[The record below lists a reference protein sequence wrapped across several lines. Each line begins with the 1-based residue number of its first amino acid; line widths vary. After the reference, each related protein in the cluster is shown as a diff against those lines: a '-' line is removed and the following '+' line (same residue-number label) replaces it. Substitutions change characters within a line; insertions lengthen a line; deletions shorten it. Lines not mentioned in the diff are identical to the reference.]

1 MPIKRIFHD
10 PIHKEIVF
18 DSKKPEELMILE
30 LIDSIAFQR
39 LRRIKQLGAASL
51 LFHGAES
58 SRFTH
63 SIGVFCIAKKIYNK
77 LLENKS
83 SFCENKFVLYG
94 AALLHD
100 LGHGP
105 LSHTSEAIFAHNHE
119 EWSKN
124 LVENYYPINSIL
136 KKYDNSLP
144 RKIAELFE
152 SKQIFSKPLKTLISS
167 EIDCDRLD
175 YLLRDSYN
183 TGTNYGLVDLERII
197 SALTFS
203 PDGNIAIKPKGVIA
217 IEHFL
222 VLRNLMYRTIY
233 NHRIN
238 EISTWILEKII
249 YTIKQNFQKKI
260 WIDKSL
266 YKWIFSY
273 EKVDFDDFIRNDDIT
288 FYYHLIRWKDES
300 FEPLSTLCK
309 MFIDRDLLNASDIS
323 FLNNIERLKILAFAR
338 KLCEKNNYDSEI
350 FCGIKERS
358 FKGFESNNA
367 LKIWDG
373 THQNLLENSSA
384 LIKTLMKPEES
395 AFIIY
400 PGLIKNEIKNQILLL
415 KNNSCSK
422 FNGNHY

>member
-1 MPIKRIFHD
+1 MNNKRIFHD
-10 PIHKEIVF
+10 PIHKEIII
-18 DSKKPEELMILE
+18 DTGKPEELMIME
-30 LIDSIAFQR
+30 LIDTLAFQR

-63 SIGVFCIAKKIYNK
+63 SIGVFCVARKIYKRLIEKNPEFNK
-77 LLENKS
+77 
-83 SFCENKFVLYG
+83 NKFILFG

-105 LSHTSEAIFAHNHE
+105 LSHTSEAIFSHDHE
-119 EWSKN
+119 YWSKT
-124 LVENYYPINSIL
+124 LVKNYPPITSIL
-136 KKYDNSLP
+136 KNFGSELP
-144 RKIAELFE
+144 NQIGELFVTK
-152 SKQIFSKPLKTLISS
+152 SLFLNPLKTLISS

-183 TGTNYGLVDLERII
+183 TGTKYGLVDLERII

-222 VLRNLMYRTIY
+222 VLRNMMYRTIY

-249 YTIKQNFQKKI
+249 FTIKNNSNKKI
-260 WIDKSL
+260 WLDENMR
-266 YKWIFSY
+266 KWIFTP
-273 EKVDFDDFIRNDDIT
+273 KNLDIHNFLANDDII

-300 FEPLSTLCK
+300 FEPIKTLCE
-309 MFIDRDLLNASDIS
+309 MFIDRNLLKASDIS
-323 FLNNIERLKILAFAR
+323 FLSKIQRIEILAFAR
-338 KLCEKNNYDSEI
+338 SKCKLNNYDSDV

-358 FKGFESNNA
+358 FKGFESNNS

-373 THQNLLENSSA
+373 TYQNSLENKSE
-384 LIKTLMKPEES
+384 LIKTLMRSNETS
-395 AFIIY
+395 LIIY
-400 PGLIKNEIKNQILLL
+400 PEVLRKEVEERIAILRD
-415 KNNSCSK
+415 NS
-422 FNGNHY
+422 

>member
-1 MPIKRIFHD
+1 MSIKRIFHD

-18 DSKKPEELMILE
+18 DSGKPEELMIME
-30 LIDSIAFQR
+30 LIDTIAFQR

-51 LFHGAES
+51 VFHGAES

-63 SIGVFCIAKKIYNK
+63 SIGVFCIARKIYQR
-77 LLENKS
+77 LIEIKS
-83 SFCENKFVLYG
+83 SFYENKFVLYG

-105 LSHTSEAIFAHNHE
+105 LSHTSETIFKHDHE
-119 EWSKN
+119 QWSEN
-124 LVENYYPINSIL
+124 LVKNYSPINSIL
-136 KKYDNSLP
+136 KKYDNELP
-144 RKIAELFE
+144 KQICELFE
-152 SKQIFSKPLKTLISS
+152 SKQLFSNPLKTLISS

-183 TGTNYGLVDLERII
+183 TGTKYGLVDLERII
-197 SALTFS
+197 SGLTFS
-203 PDGNIAIKPKGVIA
+203 PDGNIAIKPKGIIA

-249 YTIKQNFQKKI
+249 FTIKDNFEKKI
-260 WIDKSL
+260 WIDNSL
-266 YKWIFSY
+266 HKWIFSSQNL
-273 EKVDFDDFIRNDDIT
+273 DFDDFIKNDDIT

-300 FEPLSTLCK
+300 FEPLSKLCK
-309 MFIDRDLLNASDIS
+309 MFIDRDLLRASDIS
-323 FLNNIERLKILAFAR
+323 FLNKVDRLNILAFAK

-367 LKIWDG
+367 FKIWDG
-373 THQNLLENSSA
+373 TYQNSLECSSE
-384 LIKTLMKPEES
+384 LIKTLVKSREIS
-395 AFIIY
+395 LIIY
-400 PGLIKNEIKNQILLL
+400 PNLIKSEITNQISVL
-415 KNNSCSK
+415 KNNS
-422 FNGNHY
+422 

>member
-1 MPIKRIFHD
+1 MSIKRIFHD

-18 DSKKPEELMILE
+18 DSGKPEELMIME
-30 LIDSIAFQR
+30 LIDTIAFQR

-51 LFHGAES
+51 VFHGAES

-63 SIGVFCIAKKIYNK
+63 SIGVFCIARKIYQR
-77 LLENKS
+77 LIEIKS
-83 SFCENKFVLYG
+83 SFYENKFVLYG

-105 LSHTSEAIFAHNHE
+105 LSHTSEVIFDHNHE
-119 EWSKN
+119 KWSQN
-124 LVENYYPINSIL
+124 LVKNYSPINSIL
-136 KKYDNSLP
+136 KKYDNELP
-144 RKIAELFE
+144 KQICELFE
-152 SKQIFSKPLKTLISS
+152 SKQLFSNPLKTLISS

-183 TGTNYGLVDLERII
+183 TGTKYGLVDLERII
-197 SALTFS
+197 SGLTFS
-203 PDGNIAIKPKGVIA
+203 PDGNIAIKPKGIIA

-249 YTIKQNFQKKI
+249 FTIKDNFEKKI
-260 WIDKSL
+260 WIDNSL
-266 YKWIFSY
+266 HKWIFSP
-273 EKVDFDDFIRNDDIT
+273 KNLDFDDFIKNDDIT

-300 FEPLSTLCK
+300 FEPLSKLCK
-309 MFIDRDLLNASDIS
+309 MFIDRDLLRASDIS
-323 FLNNIERLKILAFAR
+323 FLNKVDRLNILAFAK

-367 LKIWDG
+367 FKIWDG
-373 THQNLLENSSA
+373 TYQNSLECSSE
-384 LIKTLMKPEES
+384 LIKTLVKSREIS
-395 AFIIY
+395 LIIY
-400 PGLIKNEIKNQILLL
+400 PNLIKSEITNQISVL
-415 KNNSCSK
+415 KNNS
-422 FNGNHY
+422 

>member
-1 MPIKRIFHD
+1 MSIKRIFHD

-18 DSKKPEELMILE
+18 DSGKPEELMIME
-30 LIDSIAFQR
+30 LIDTIAFQR

-51 LFHGAES
+51 VFHGAES

-63 SIGVFCIAKKIYNK
+63 SIGVFCIARKIYQR
-77 LLENKS
+77 LIEIKS

-105 LSHTSEAIFAHNHE
+105 LSHTSEVIFDHNHE
-119 EWSKN
+119 KWSQN
-124 LVENYYPINSIL
+124 LVKNYSPINSIL
-136 KKYDNSLP
+136 KKYDNELP
-144 RKIAELFE
+144 KQICELFE
-152 SKQIFSKPLKTLISS
+152 SKQLFSNPLKTLISS

-183 TGTNYGLVDLERII
+183 TGTKYGLVDLERII
-197 SALTFS
+197 SGLTFS
-203 PDGNIAIKPKGVIA
+203 PDGNIAIKPKGIIA

-249 YTIKQNFQKKI
+249 FTIKDNFEKKI
-260 WIDKSL
+260 WIDNSL
-266 YKWIFSY
+266 HKWIFSSQNL
-273 EKVDFDDFIRNDDIT
+273 DFDDFIKNDDIT
-288 FYYHLIRWKDES
+288 FYYHLIKWKDES
-300 FEPLSTLCK
+300 FEPLSKLCK
-309 MFIDRDLLNASDIS
+309 MFIDRDLLRASDIS
-323 FLNNIERLKILAFAR
+323 FLNKVDRLNILAYAK

-367 LKIWDG
+367 FKIWDG
-373 THQNLLENSSA
+373 TYQNSLECSSE
-384 LIKTLMKPEES
+384 LIKTLVKSREIS
-395 AFIIY
+395 LIIY
-400 PGLIKNEIKNQILLL
+400 PNLIKSEITNQISVL
-415 KNNSCSK
+415 KNNS
-422 FNGNHY
+422 

>member
-1 MPIKRIFHD
+1 MSIKRIFHD

-18 DSKKPEELMILE
+18 DSGKPEELMIME
-30 LIDSIAFQR
+30 LIDTIAFQR

-51 LFHGAES
+51 VFHGAES

-63 SIGVFCIAKKIYNK
+63 SIGVFCIARKIYQR
-77 LLENKS
+77 LIEIKS
-83 SFCENKFVLYG
+83 SFYENRFVLYG

-105 LSHTSEAIFAHNHE
+105 LSHTSEVIFDHNHE
-119 EWSKN
+119 KWSQN
-124 LVENYYPINSIL
+124 LVKNYSPINSIL
-136 KKYDNSLP
+136 KKYDNELP
-144 RKIAELFE
+144 KQICELFE
-152 SKQIFSKPLKTLISS
+152 SKQLFSNPLKTLISS

-183 TGTNYGLVDLERII
+183 TGTKYGLVDLERII
-197 SALTFS
+197 SGLTFS
-203 PDGNIAIKPKGVIA
+203 PDGNIAIKPKGIIA

-249 YTIKQNFQKKI
+249 FTIKDNFEKKI
-260 WIDKSL
+260 WIDNSL
-266 YKWIFSY
+266 HKWIFSSQNL
-273 EKVDFDDFIRNDDIT
+273 DFDDFIKNDDIT
-288 FYYHLIRWKDES
+288 FYYHLIKWKDES
-300 FEPLSTLCK
+300 FEPLSKLCK
-309 MFIDRDLLNASDIS
+309 MFIDRDLLRASDIS
-323 FLNNIERLKILAFAR
+323 FLNKVDRLNILAYAK

-367 LKIWDG
+367 FKIWDG
-373 THQNLLENSSA
+373 TYQNSLECSSE
-384 LIKTLMKPEES
+384 LIKTLVKSREIS
-395 AFIIY
+395 LIIY
-400 PGLIKNEIKNQILLL
+400 PNLIKSEITNQISVL
-415 KNNSCSK
+415 KNNS
-422 FNGNHY
+422 

>member
-1 MPIKRIFHD
+1 MKRIFHD

-18 DSKKPEELMILE
+18 DSGKPEELMIME
-30 LIDSIAFQR
+30 LIDTIAFQR

-63 SIGVFCIAKKIYNK
+63 SIGVFCIARQILNK
-77 LLENKS
+77 LIEKKS
-83 SFCENKFVLYG
+83 TFSKNKFVLYG

-105 LSHTSEAIFAHNHE
+105 LSHTSEAIFDHNHE
-119 EWSKN
+119 KWSQN
-124 LVENYYPINSIL
+124 LVENYSPINSIL
-136 KKYDNSLP
+136 KKYDNNLP
-144 RKIAELFE
+144 EQIGELFE
-152 SKQIFSKPLKTLISS
+152 SKQLFSRPLKTLISS

-183 TGTNYGLVDLERII
+183 TGTKYGLIDLERII

-203 PDGNIAIKPKGVIA
+203 PDGNIAVKPKGLIA

-249 YTIKQNFQKKI
+249 HTLKDNINKKV

-266 YKWIFSY
+266 YKLIFAP
-273 EKVDFDDFIRNDDIT
+273 ENIDFNDFLKNDDIT
-288 FYYHLIRWKDES
+288 FYYHLIRWKDEAY
-300 FEPLSTLCK
+300 EPLSTLCK
-309 MFIDRDLLNASDIS
+309 MFINRDLLKASDIS
-323 FLNNIERLKILAFAR
+323 FLSKLDRLEILAFAK
-338 KLCEKNNYDSEI
+338 KLCKTKNYDSEI

-358 FKGFESNNA
+358 FKGFNTNNS

-373 THQNLLENSSA
+373 TYQKSLDESSE
-384 LIKTLMKPEES
+384 LIKSLMKSEES
-395 AFIIY
+395 SFIIY
-400 PGLIKNEIKNQILLL
+400 PGIIKNEIKNQISVIN
-415 KNNSCSK
+415 NNS
-422 FNGNHY
+422 NI

>member
-1 MPIKRIFHD
+1 MSTKRIFHD

-18 DSKKPEELMILE
+18 DSKKPEELMIME

-39 LRRIKQLGAASL
+39 LRRIRQLGAASL

-63 SIGVFCIAKKIYNK
+63 SIGVFCIARKIYER
-77 LLENKS
+77 LIEDKS

-105 LSHTSEAIFAHNHE
+105 LSHTSEVIFEHNHE
-119 EWSKN
+119 QWSQN
-124 LVENYYPINSIL
+124 LVKNYSPINSIL
-136 KKYDNSLP
+136 KNYDNTLP
-144 RKIAELFE
+144 NQIGELFT
-152 SKQIFSKPLKTLISS
+152 SKQLFPNPIKSLISS

-183 TGTNYGLVDLERII
+183 TGTKYGLVDLERII

-203 PDGNIAIKPKGVIA
+203 PDGNIGSKPKGVIA

-238 EISTWILEKII
+238 EISTWILTKII
-249 YTIKQNFQKKI
+249 HIIKNSEKKI
-260 WIDKSL
+260 WLERSL
-266 YKWIFSY
+266 YNWIFSPK
-273 EKVDFDDFIRNDDIT
+273 KVDFEDFIRNDDVI
-288 FYYHLIRWKDES
+288 FYYHLIRWKYDS
-300 FEPLSTLCK
+300 FEPLSTLCR
-309 MFIDRDLLNASDIS
+309 MFIDRDLLKASDIS
-323 FLNNIERLKILAFAR
+323 FLSKVDRLEILAYTR
-338 KLCEKNNYDSEI
+338 KLCEKNNYDSQI
-350 FCGIKERS
+350 FAGIKERS

-367 LKIWDG
+367 FKIWDG
-373 THQNLLENSSA
+373 THQKSLEDSSG
-384 LIKTLMKPEES
+384 LIKTLMQTEES
-395 AFIIY
+395 ACIIY
-400 PGLIKNEIKNQILLL
+400 PGAIKNLVKDQISFL
-415 KNNSCSK
+415 KSNSQI
-422 FNGNHY
+422 

>member
-1 MPIKRIFHD
+1 MTIKRIFHD

-18 DSKKPEELMILE
+18 DSGKPEESMIME
-30 LIDSIAFQR
+30 LIDTIAFQR

-51 LFHGAES
+51 VFHGAES

-63 SIGVFCIAKKIYNK
+63 SIGVFCIARKIYQR
-77 LLENKS
+77 LIEIKS
-83 SFCENKFVLYG
+83 SFYENKFVLYG

-105 LSHTSEAIFAHNHE
+105 LSHTSEVIFDHNHE
-119 EWSKN
+119 QWSQN
-124 LVENYYPINSIL
+124 LVKNYSPINSIL
-136 KKYDNSLP
+136 KKYDNELP
-144 RKIAELFE
+144 KQICELFE
-152 SKQIFSKPLKTLISS
+152 SKQLFSNPLKTLISS

-183 TGTNYGLVDLERII
+183 TGTKYGLVDLERII
-197 SALTFS
+197 SGLTFS
-203 PDGNIAIKPKGVIA
+203 PDGNIAIKPKGIIA

-249 YTIKQNFQKKI
+249 FTIKDNFEKKI
-260 WIDKSL
+260 WIDNSL
-266 YKWIFSY
+266 HKWIFSP
-273 EKVDFDDFIRNDDIT
+273 KNLDFDDFIKNDDIT

-300 FEPLSTLCK
+300 FEPLSKLCK
-309 MFIDRDLLNASDIS
+309 MFIDRDLLRASDIS
-323 FLNNIERLKILAFAR
+323 FLNKVDRLKILAFA
-338 KLCEKNNYDSEI
+338 KTLCEKNNYDSEI

-367 LKIWDG
+367 FKIWDG
-373 THQNLLENSSA
+373 TYQNSLECSSE
-384 LIKTLMKPEES
+384 LIKTLVKSREIS
-395 AFIIY
+395 LIIY
-400 PGLIKNEIKNQILLL
+400 PNLIKSEIKNQISVL
-415 KNNSCSK
+415 KNNS
-422 FNGNHY
+422 

>member
-1 MPIKRIFHD
+1 MTFKRIFHD

-18 DSKKPEELMILE
+18 DSVKPEELMIME
-30 LIDSIAFQR
+30 LIDSPAFQR
-39 LRRIKQLGAASL
+39 LRRIKQLGAAAL
-51 LFHGAES
+51 LFHGAEA

-63 SIGVFCIAKKIYNK
+63 SIGVFCIARKIYK
-77 LLENKS
+77 RLVESKS
-83 SFCENKFVLYG
+83 SFYENKFILYG

-105 LSHTSEAIFAHNHE
+105 LSHTSEVLFEHNHE
-119 EWSKN
+119 YWSKN
-124 LVENYYPINSIL
+124 LVENYSPISSIL
-136 KKYDNSLP
+136 KKYGDDLP
-144 RKIAELFE
+144 RQIGELFE

-183 TGTNYGLVDLERII
+183 TGTKYGLVDLERII
-197 SALTFS
+197 SALTFA

-238 EISTWILEKII
+238 EISTWILGKII
-249 YTIKQNFQKKI
+249 YTIKHNSEKKI
-260 WIDKSL
+260 WLDKSL
-266 YKWIFSY
+266 YKWIFSSA
-273 EKVDFDDFIRNDDIT
+273 KIDFDDFIRNDDVT
-288 FYYHLIRWKDES
+288 FYYHLMRWKEAS

-323 FLNNIERLKILAFAR
+323 FLSKIDRLEILAFAR
-338 KLCEKNNYDSEI
+338 KLCKKNNYDSEI
-350 FCGIKERS
+350 FCGIKERC
-358 FKGFESNNA
+358 FKGFESNNS

-373 THQNLLENSSA
+373 TYQKSLENSSP
-384 LIKTLMKPEES
+384 LIKALMQSEES
-395 AFIIY
+395 SFIIY
-400 PGLIKNEIKNQILLL
+400 PGVIKNDIKNQISLLR
-415 KNNSCSK
+415 NNS
-422 FNGNHY
+422 

>member
-1 MPIKRIFHD
+1 MSIKRIFHD
-10 PIHKEIVF
+10 PIHKQIVF
-18 DSKKPEELMILE
+18 HSRLPEELMIME
-30 LIDSIAFQR
+30 LIDTVAFQR
-39 LRRIKQLGAASL
+39 LRRIKQLGPASL
-51 LFHGAES
+51 IFHGAES

-63 SIGVFCIAKKIYNK
+63 SIGVFCIARKIYK
-77 LLENKS
+77 RLIEIKS
-83 SFCENKFVLYG
+83 SFSENKFALFG

-105 LSHTSEAIFAHNHE
+105 LSHTSETIFDHNHE
-119 EWSKN
+119 KWSQN
-124 LVENYYPINSIL
+124 LVLNYSPINSIL
-136 KKYDNSLP
+136 KKYDNELP
-144 RKIAELFE
+144 RQIGELFK
-152 SKQIFSKPLKTLISS
+152 SKQLFSKPLKTLISS

-183 TGTNYGLVDLERII
+183 TGTKYGLVDLERII

-203 PDGNIAIKPKGVIA
+203 PDGNIAINPKGVIA

-249 YTIKQNFQKKI
+249 STIKYNCEKKI
-260 WIDKSL
+260 WLDKSL

-273 EKVDFDDFIRNDDIT
+273 ENVDFDDFIRNDDIT

-309 MFIDRDLLNASDIS
+309 MFLDRDLLKASDIS
-323 FLNNIERLKILAFAR
+323 FLNKINRLEILAFAR
-338 KLCEKNNYDSEI
+338 KLCETNNFNSEI

-373 THQNLLENSSA
+373 TYQNLLENSSA
-384 LIKTLMKPEES
+384 LIKTLMKSEES
-395 AFIIY
+395 SFIIY
-400 PGLIKNEIKNQILLL
+400 PSVITNEIKNQISLIR
-415 KNNSCSK
+415 NNS
-422 FNGNHY
+422 

>member
-1 MPIKRIFHD
+1 MGKKRFFHD

-18 DSKKPEELMILE
+18 DSGKPEELMVLE
-30 LIDSIAFQR
+30 LIDTIAFQR
-39 LRRIKQLGAASL
+39 LRRIKQLGAALL

-63 SIGVFCIAKKIYNK
+63 SIGVFCIARKIYK
-77 LLENKS
+77 RLIESKP
-83 SFCENKFVLYG
+83 SFGENKFTLYG

-105 LSHTSEAIFAHNHE
+105 LSHTSETIFEHNHE
-119 EWSKN
+119 HWSQHLVKN
-124 LVENYYPINSIL
+124 YPPINSIL
-136 KKYDNSLP
+136 KKYDNELP
-144 RKIAELFE
+144 RQIGELFQ
-152 SKQIFSKPLKTLISS
+152 SKQIFSQPLKTLISS

-249 YTIKQNFQKKI
+249 HTIKNNFEKKI
-260 WIDKSL
+260 WLDKSL
-266 YKWIFSY
+266 DRWIFSPA
-273 EKVDFDDFIRNDDIT
+273 KVEFDDFIKNDDIT

-309 MFIDRDLLNASDIS
+309 MFIDRNLLKASEIS
-323 FLNNIERLKILAFAR
+323 FLSKVDRLRILAFAR
-338 KLCEKNNYDSEI
+338 KLCEKNNYDPEI
-350 FCGIKERS
+350 FCGIKERA

-373 THQNLLENSSA
+373 AFQSSLENNSS
-384 LIKTLMKPEES
+384 LISTLTKSEES
-395 AFIIY
+395 SFVIY
-400 PGLIKNEIKNQILLL
+400 PSVVQNQIKNQISLI
-415 KNNSCSK
+415 KNNS
-422 FNGNHY
+422 

>member
-1 MPIKRIFHD
+1 MSIKRIFHD

-18 DSKKPEELMILE
+18 DSSKPEELMIME
-30 LIDSIAFQR
+30 LIDTVAFQR

-51 LFHGAES
+51 VFHGAES

-63 SIGVFCIAKKIYNK
+63 SIGVFCIARKIYQRLINI
-77 LLENKS
+77 KS

-105 LSHTSEAIFAHNHE
+105 LSHTSEVIFDHNHE
-119 EWSKN
+119 LWSQN
-124 LVENYYPINSIL
+124 LVKNYSPINSIL
-136 KKYDNSLP
+136 KKYDNELP
-144 RKIAELFE
+144 KQICELFE
-152 SKQIFSKPLKTLISS
+152 SKQIFSNPLKTLISS

-183 TGTNYGLVDLERII
+183 TGTKYGLVDLERII
-197 SALTFS
+197 SGLTFS
-203 PDGNIAIKPKGVIA
+203 PDGNIAIKPKGIIA

-222 VLRNLMYRTIY
+222 ILRNLMYRTIY

-249 YTIKQNFQKKI
+249 STIKFNFEKEI

-266 YKWIFSY
+266 YKWIFSP
-273 EKVDFDDFIRNDDIT
+273 KNLNFDDFIKNDDIT
-288 FYYHLIRWKDES
+288 FYYHLTRWKDES

-309 MFIDRDLLNASDIS
+309 MFIDRDLLRAADIS
-323 FLNNIERLKILAFAR
+323 FLSKVDRLKILAFAK
-338 KLCEKNNYDSEI
+338 KLCEKNNYDSGI
-350 FCGIKERS
+350 FCGIKEKS
-358 FKGFESNNA
+358 FKGFESINA

-373 THQNLLENSSA
+373 TYQKSLEDSSE
-384 LIKTLMKPEES
+384 LIKTLMKTKENS
-395 AFIIY
+395 LLIY
-400 PGLIKNEIKNQILLL
+400 PNLIKSEITNQISVL
-415 KNNSCSK
+415 KNHS
-422 FNGNHY
+422 

>member
-1 MPIKRIFHD
+1 MSIKRIFHD

-18 DSKKPEELMILE
+18 DSGKPEELMIME
-30 LIDSIAFQR
+30 LIDTVAFQR

-51 LFHGAES
+51 VFHGAES

-63 SIGVFCIAKKIYNK
+63 SIGVFCIARKIYQR
-77 LLENKS
+77 LIEIKS
-83 SFCENKFVLYG
+83 SFYENRFVLYG

-105 LSHTSEAIFAHNHE
+105 LSHTSEVIFDHNHE
-119 EWSKN
+119 KWSQN
-124 LVENYYPINSIL
+124 LVKNYSPINSIL
-136 KKYDNSLP
+136 KKYDNELP
-144 RKIAELFE
+144 KQICELFE
-152 SKQIFSKPLKTLISS
+152 SKQLFSNPLKTLISS

-183 TGTNYGLVDLERII
+183 TGTKYGLVDLERII
-197 SALTFS
+197 SGLTFS
-203 PDGNIAIKPKGVIA
+203 PDGNIAIKPKGIIA

-249 YTIKQNFQKKI
+249 FTIKDNFEKKI
-260 WIDKSL
+260 WIDNSL
-266 YKWIFSY
+266 HKWIFSSQNL
-273 EKVDFDDFIRNDDIT
+273 DFDDFIKNDDIT
-288 FYYHLIRWKDES
+288 FYYHLIKWKDES
-300 FEPLSTLCK
+300 FEPLSKLCK
-309 MFIDRDLLNASDIS
+309 MFIDRDLLRASDIS
-323 FLNNIERLKILAFAR
+323 FLNKVDRLNILAFAK

-367 LKIWDG
+367 FKIWDG
-373 THQNLLENSSA
+373 TYQNSLECSSE
-384 LIKTLMKPEES
+384 LIKTLVKSREIS
-395 AFIIY
+395 LIIY
-400 PGLIKNEIKNQILLL
+400 PNIIKSEITNQISVL
-415 KNNSCSK
+415 KNNS
-422 FNGNHY
+422 

>member
-1 MPIKRIFHD
+1 MSIKRIFHD

-18 DSKKPEELMILE
+18 DSGKPEELMIME
-30 LIDSIAFQR
+30 LIDTIAFQR

-51 LFHGAES
+51 VFHGAES

-63 SIGVFCIAKKIYNK
+63 SIGVFCIARKIYQR
-77 LLENKS
+77 LIEIKS
-83 SFCENKFVLYG
+83 SFYENKFVLYG

-105 LSHTSEAIFAHNHE
+105 LSHTSEVIFDHNHE
-119 EWSKN
+119 QWSQN
-124 LVENYYPINSIL
+124 LVKNYSPINSIL
-136 KKYDNSLP
+136 KKYDNELP
-144 RKIAELFE
+144 KQICELFE
-152 SKQIFSKPLKTLISS
+152 SKQLFSNPLKTLISS

-183 TGTNYGLVDLERII
+183 TGTKYGLVDLERII
-197 SALTFS
+197 SGLTFS
-203 PDGNIAIKPKGVIA
+203 PDGNIAIKPKGIIA

-249 YTIKQNFQKKI
+249 FTIKDNFEKKI
-260 WIDKSL
+260 WIDNSL
-266 YKWIFSY
+266 HKWIFSSQNL
-273 EKVDFDDFIRNDDIT
+273 DFDDFIKNDDIT

-300 FEPLSTLCK
+300 FEPLSKLCK
-309 MFIDRDLLNASDIS
+309 MFIDRDLLRASDIS
-323 FLNNIERLKILAFAR
+323 FLNKVDRLNILAFAK

-367 LKIWDG
+367 FKIWDG
-373 THQNLLENSSA
+373 TYQNSLECSSE
-384 LIKTLMKPEES
+384 LIKTLVKSREIS
-395 AFIIY
+395 LIIY
-400 PGLIKNEIKNQILLL
+400 PNLIKSEITNQISVL
-415 KNNSCSK
+415 KNNS
-422 FNGNHY
+422 

>member
-1 MPIKRIFHD
+1 MNRIFHD

-18 DSKKPEELMILE
+18 DSGKPEELMIME
-30 LIDSIAFQR
+30 LIDTIAFQR

-63 SIGVFCIAKKIYNK
+63 SIGVFCIARQILNK
-77 LLENKS
+77 LIEKKS
-83 SFCENKFVLYG
+83 TFSKNKFVLYG

-105 LSHTSEAIFAHNHE
+105 LSHTSEAIFDHNHE
-119 EWSKN
+119 KWSQN
-124 LVENYYPINSIL
+124 LVENYSPINSIL
-136 KKYDNSLP
+136 KKYDNNLP
-144 RKIAELFE
+144 EQIGELFE
-152 SKQIFSKPLKTLISS
+152 SKQLFSRPLKTLISS

-183 TGTNYGLVDLERII
+183 TGTKYGLIDLERII

-203 PDGNIAIKPKGVIA
+203 PDGNIAVKPKGLIA

-249 YTIKQNFQKKI
+249 HTLKDNINKKV

-266 YKWIFSY
+266 YKLIFAP
-273 EKVDFDDFIRNDDIT
+273 ENIDFNDFLKNDDIT
-288 FYYHLIRWKDES
+288 FYYHLIRWKDEAY
-300 FEPLSTLCK
+300 EPLSTLCK
-309 MFIDRDLLNASDIS
+309 MFINRDLLKASDIS
-323 FLNNIERLKILAFAR
+323 FLSKLDRLEILAFAK
-338 KLCEKNNYDSEI
+338 KLCKTKNYDSEI

-358 FKGFESNNA
+358 FKGFNTNNS

-373 THQNLLENSSA
+373 TYQKSLDESSE
-384 LIKTLMKPEES
+384 LIKSLMKSEES
-395 AFIIY
+395 SFIIY
-400 PGLIKNEIKNQILLL
+400 PGIIKNEIKNQISVIN
-415 KNNSCSK
+415 NNS
-422 FNGNHY
+422 NI

>member
-1 MPIKRIFHD
+1 MSIKRIFHD
-10 PIHKEIVF
+10 PIHKEIIF
-18 DSKKPEELMILE
+18 DSKKPEELMTME
-30 LIDSIAFQR
+30 LIDTVAFQR

-63 SIGVFCIAKKIYNK
+63 SIGVFCIARKIYQR
-77 LLENKS
+77 LIESEL

-105 LSHTSEAIFAHNHE
+105 LSHTSEVIFDHNHE
-119 EWSKN
+119 KWSQI
-124 LVENYYPINSIL
+124 LVKDYSPINSIL
-136 KKYDNSLP
+136 KKYDKELP
-144 RKIAELFE
+144 RQIGELFE
-152 SKQIFSKPLKTLISS
+152 SKQLFSKPLKTLISS

-203 PDGNIAIKPKGVIA
+203 PDGNIGIKPKGVIA

-249 YTIKQNFQKKI
+249 STIKQNPEKKI
-260 WIDKSL
+260 WIDRAL
-266 YKWIFSY
+266 YKWIFSPA
-273 EKVDFDDFIRNDDIT
+273 KVDFDDFLRNDDIS
-288 FYYHLIRWKDES
+288 FFYHLIRWKDES

-309 MFIDRDLLNASDIS
+309 MLIDRDLLKASNIS
-323 FLNNIERLKILAFAR
+323 FLSKLDRLEILAFAR
-338 KLCEKNNYDSEI
+338 KLCEKFNYDSEI
-350 FCGIKERS
+350 FCGIKEKT

-373 THQNLLENSSA
+373 TYQNALENSSA
-384 LIKTLMKPEES
+384 LIKTLMKSEES
-395 AFIIY
+395 SFIIY
-400 PGLIKNEIKNQILLL
+400 PKAIKNEIKNQISLMR
-415 KNNSCSK
+415 NNS
-422 FNGNHY
+422 

>member
-1 MPIKRIFHD
+1 MNRIFHD

-18 DSKKPEELMILE
+18 DSGKPEELMIME
-30 LIDSIAFQR
+30 LIDTIAFQR

-63 SIGVFCIAKKIYNK
+63 SIGVFCIARQILNK
-77 LLENKS
+77 LIEKKS
-83 SFCENKFVLYG
+83 TFSKNKFVLYG

-105 LSHTSEAIFAHNHE
+105 LSHTSEAIFDHNHE
-119 EWSKN
+119 KWSQN
-124 LVENYYPINSIL
+124 LVENYSPINSIL
-136 KKYDNSLP
+136 KKYDNNLP
-144 RKIAELFE
+144 EQIGELFE
-152 SKQIFSKPLKTLISS
+152 SKQLFSKPLKTLISS

-183 TGTNYGLVDLERII
+183 TGTKYGLIDLERII

-203 PDGNIAIKPKGVIA
+203 PDGNIAVKPKGLIA

-249 YTIKQNFQKKI
+249 HTLKDNINKKV

-266 YKWIFSY
+266 YKLIFAP
-273 EKVDFDDFIRNDDIT
+273 ENIDFNDFLKNDDIT
-288 FYYHLIRWKDES
+288 FYYHLIRWKDEAY
-300 FEPLSTLCK
+300 EPLSTLCK
-309 MFIDRDLLNASDIS
+309 MFINRDLLKASDIS
-323 FLNNIERLKILAFAR
+323 FLSKLDRLEILAFAK
-338 KLCEKNNYDSEI
+338 KLCKTNNYDSEI

-358 FKGFESNNA
+358 FKGFNTNNS

-373 THQNLLENSSA
+373 TYQKSLDDSSE
-384 LIKTLMKPEES
+384 LIKALMKSEES
-395 AFIIY
+395 SFIIY
-400 PGLIKNEIKNQILLL
+400 PGIIKNEIKNQISVIN
-415 KNNSCSK
+415 NNS
-422 FNGNHY
+422 NI

>member
-1 MPIKRIFHD
+1 MNIKRIFHD

-18 DSKKPEELMILE
+18 DSEKPEELMIME
-30 LIDSIAFQR
+30 LIDTPAFQR

-51 LFHGAES
+51 LFHGAEA

-63 SIGVFCIAKKIYNK
+63 SIGVFFIARKIYK
-77 LLENKS
+77 RLVESKS
-83 SFCENKFVLYG
+83 SFCENKFILYG

-105 LSHTSEAIFAHNHE
+105 LSHTSEVLFEHNHE
-119 EWSKN
+119 YWSQH
-124 LVENYYPINSIL
+124 LVRNYSPINKIL
-136 KKYDNSLP
+136 KKYGNDLP
-144 RKIAELFE
+144 TQIGELFE
-152 SKQIFSKPLKTLISS
+152 SKQLFSKPLKTLLSS

-183 TGTNYGLVDLERII
+183 TGTKYGLVDLERII
-197 SALTFS
+197 SALTFA

-233 NHRIN
+233 HHRIN

-249 YTIKQNFQKKI
+249 YTIKHNFEKKI
-260 WIDKSL
+260 WLDKSL
-266 YKWIFSY
+266 YNWIFSP
-273 EKVDFDDFIRNDDIT
+273 EEVDFEDFIRNDDVT

-309 MFIDRDLLNASDIS
+309 MFIDRDFLNASDIS
-323 FLNNIERLKILAFAR
+323 FLNKINRLEILAFAR
-338 KLCEKNNYDSEI
+338 KLCERNNYDPEI
-350 FCGIKERS
+350 FCGIKEKS
-358 FKGFESNNA
+358 FKGFETNNA

-373 THQNLLENSSA
+373 TYQVSLENSSA
-384 LIKTLMKPEES
+384 LIKTLMKSEQS
-395 AFIIY
+395 SLIIY
-400 PGLIKNEIKNQILLL
+400 PGEIKHEIKNQISILR
-415 KNNSCSK
+415 
-422 FNGNHY
+422 NHS

>member
-1 MPIKRIFHD
+1 MSINRIFHD

-18 DSKKPEELMILE
+18 DAEKPEELMIME
-30 LIDSIAFQR
+30 LVDTIAFQR

-63 SIGVFCIAKKIYNK
+63 SIGVFCIARKISQR
-77 LLENKS
+77 LIEIKS

-105 LSHTSEAIFAHNHE
+105 LSHTSEIIFDHNHE
-119 EWSKN
+119 KWSQN
-124 LVENYYPINSIL
+124 LVKNYSPINSIL
-136 KKYDNSLP
+136 KKYDNELP
-144 RKIAELFE
+144 RQIGELFE

-183 TGTNYGLVDLERII
+183 TGTKYGLVDLERII

-249 YTIKQNFQKKI
+249 STIKNNSEKKI
-260 WIDKSL
+260 WIDSSL
-266 YKWIFSY
+266 YKWIFS
-273 EKVDFDDFIRNDDIT
+273 VNNIDFDDFIKNDDIT
-288 FYYHLIRWKDES
+288 FFYHLIRWKDES

-309 MFIDRDLLNASDIS
+309 MFIDRDLLKASDIS
-323 FLNNIERLKILAFAR
+323 FFSMIDRIKILAFAR
-338 KLCEKNNYDSEI
+338 KLCEENNYDSEI

-373 THQNLLENSSA
+373 TYQNSLEDSSE
-384 LIKTLMKPEES
+384 LIKTLSKSVES
-395 AFIIY
+395 ALIIY
-400 PGLIKNEIKNQILLL
+400 PKEIKSKITAQIEAIKN
-415 KNNSCSK
+415 S
-422 FNGNHY
+422 

>member
-1 MPIKRIFHD
+1 MSIKRIFHD

-18 DSKKPEELMILE
+18 DSGKPEELMIME
-30 LIDSIAFQR
+30 LIDTVAFQR

-63 SIGVFCIAKKIYNK
+63 SIGVFCIARKIFNRLIESK
-77 LLENKS
+77 T
-83 SFCENKFVLYG
+83 SFYENKFILYG

-105 LSHTSEAIFAHNHE
+105 LSHTSEAIFEHNHE
-119 EWSKN
+119 QWSQN
-124 LVENYYPINSIL
+124 LVKNYSPINSIL
-136 KKYDNSLP
+136 KKYDNELP
-144 RKIAELFE
+144 RQIGELFE
-152 SKQIFSKPLKTLISS
+152 SKQLFSKPLKTLISS

-183 TGTNYGLVDLERII
+183 TGTKYGLVDLERII

-217 IEHFL
+217 VEHFL

-249 YTIKQNFQKKI
+249 INIKDNYGKKI
-260 WIDKSL
+260 WFDKSL
-266 YKWIFSY
+266 YKWIFSP
-273 EKVDFDDFIRNDDIT
+273 EKIDFEDFIRNDDVT

-309 MFIDRDLLNASDIS
+309 MFIDRDFLKASDIS
-323 FLNNIERLKILAFAR
+323 FLNKIQRLEILAFAR
-338 KLCEKNNYDSEI
+338 KLCETNNYDSEI

-367 LKIWDG
+367 LEIWDG
-373 THQNLLENSSA
+373 TYQKSLENSSA
-384 LIKTLMKPEES
+384 LIRTLTKQEES
-395 AFIIY
+395 SFIIY
-400 PGLIKNEIKNQILLL
+400 PSLIKNEIKNQISLLR
-415 KNNSCSK
+415 NNS
-422 FNGNHY
+422 

>member
-1 MPIKRIFHD
+1 MSIKRLFHD

-18 DSKKPEELMILE
+18 DAEKPEELMIME
-30 LIDSIAFQR
+30 LIDTVAFQR

-63 SIGVFCIAKKIYNK
+63 SIGVFCIARKIFK
-77 LLENKS
+77 RLIESKP

-105 LSHTSEAIFAHNHE
+105 LSHTSEEIFDHNHE
-119 EWSKN
+119 EWSQN
-124 LVENYYPINSIL
+124 LVKNYSPINSIL
-136 KKYDNSLP
+136 KKYDNELP
-144 RKIAELFE
+144 KQIGELFE
-152 SKQIFSKPLKTLISS
+152 SKQLFAKPLKTLISS

-183 TGTNYGLVDLERII
+183 TGTKYGLVDLERII
-197 SALTFS
+197 SALTVS
-203 PDGNIAIKPKGVIA
+203 PDGNIGIKPKGVIA

-249 YTIKQNFQKKI
+249 YTIKNNFDKKI
-260 WIDKSL
+260 WLEKSL
-266 YKWIFSY
+266 YKWIFFP
-273 EKVDFDDFIRNDDIT
+273 KNLDFDDFIRNDDVT
-288 FYYHLIRWKDES
+288 FYYHLIRWKYES

-309 MFIDRDLLNASDIS
+309 MFIDRDLLKASDIS
-323 FLNNIERLKILAFAR
+323 FLSKIKRLEILAYAR
-338 KLCEKNNYDSEI
+338 KLCEKKNYDPEI
-350 FCGIKERS
+350 FCGIKEKS

-367 LKIWDG
+367 FKIWDG
-373 THQNLLENSSA
+373 TYQNSLEDSSD
-384 LIKTLMKPEES
+384 LIKTLMKSEKS
-395 AFIIY
+395 SFIIY
-400 PGLIKNEIKNQILLL
+400 PHVIKSTI
-415 KNNSCSK
+415 
-422 FNGNHY
+422 F

>member
-1 MPIKRIFHD
+1 MSIKRIFHD
-10 PIHKEIVF
+10 PIHKEIIF
-18 DSKKPEELMILE
+18 DSAKPEELMIME
-30 LIDSIAFQR
+30 LIDTIAFQR

-63 SIGVFCIAKKIYNK
+63 SIGVFCIARKIYES
-77 LLENKS
+77 LVQSENKFS
-83 SFCENKFVLYG
+83 TNKFVLFG

-105 LSHTSEAIFAHNHE
+105 LSHTSEAIFNHNHE
-119 EWSKN
+119 YWSEKLIKN
-124 LVENYYPINSIL
+124 YSPIKSILENYGNE
-136 KKYDNSLP
+136 LP
-144 RKIAELFE
+144 NQIGELFK
-152 SKQIFSKPLKTLISS
+152 SKSLFSKPMKTLISS

-183 TGTNYGLVDLERII
+183 TGTNYGLVDLGRII
-197 SALTFS
+197 SALTIS

-222 VLRNLMYRTIY
+222 VLRNMMYRTIY

-249 YTIKQNFQKKI
+249 YTIKKNYDVKI

-266 YKWIFSY
+266 QKLIFSP
-273 EKVDFDDFIRNDDIT
+273 DNIDIDDFIRNDDIT

-300 FEPLSTLCK
+300 FEPLNTLCR
-309 MFIDRDLLNASDIS
+309 MFIDRDLLKASNIS
-323 FLNNIERLKILAFAR
+323 FLSKIERLEILAFAR
-338 KLCEKNNYDSEI
+338 KLCKANNYDSEI
-350 FCGIKERS
+350 FCGIKEKS
-358 FKGFESNNA
+358 FKGFRSNNS

-373 THQNLLENSSA
+373 IYQSELENSSE
-384 LIKTLMKPEES
+384 LIKALMKTEES
-395 AFIIY
+395 SFIIY
-400 PGLIKNEIKNQILLL
+400 PSLISNEIKKQISTIRN
-415 KNNSCSK
+415 KA
-422 FNGNHY
+422 

>member
-1 MPIKRIFHD
+1 MSIKRIFHD
-10 PIHKEIVF
+10 PIHKEIIF
-18 DSKKPEELMILE
+18 DSGKPEESMIME
-30 LIDSIAFQR
+30 LIDTQAFQR

-63 SIGVFCIAKKIYNK
+63 SIGVFCIARKIYK
-77 LLENKS
+77 RLVE
-83 SFCENKFVLYG
+83 CESNFAKNKFVLYG

-100 LGHGP
+100 VGHGP
-105 LSHTSEAIFAHNHE
+105 LSHTSEVIFKHKHE
-119 EWSKN
+119 YWSKN
-124 LVENYYPINSIL
+124 LVKNYSPITSIL
-136 KKYDNSLP
+136 KKFGYELP
-144 RKIAELFE
+144 NQIGELFE
-152 SKQIFSKPLKTLISS
+152 SKNLFSKPLKTLISS

-183 TGTNYGLVDLERII
+183 TGTKYGLVDLERII

-203 PDGNIAIKPKGVIA
+203 PDGNISIKPKGVIA

-222 VLRNLMYRTIY
+222 VLRNMMYRTIY

-249 YTIKQNFQKKI
+249 YVIKNNSHKKI

-266 YKWIFSY
+266 HKWIFSP
-273 EKVDFDDFIRNDDIT
+273 ENLDIDDFIKNDDIT

-309 MFIDRDLLNASDIS
+309 MFIDRNLLKASDIS
-323 FLNNIERLKILAFAR
+323 FLSKIKRLEILAFAR
-338 KLCEKNNYDSEI
+338 KLCQINNYDSEI

-358 FKGFESNNA
+358 FKGFESYNA

-373 THQNLLENSSA
+373 TYQNSLEQSSA
-384 LIKTLMKPEES
+384 LIKTLMKSEES

-400 PGLIKNEIKNQILLL
+400 PNEIKNKL
-415 KNNSCSK
+415 KNQISLIRN
-422 FNGNHY
+422 NL

>member
-1 MPIKRIFHD
+1 MNRIFHD
-10 PIHKEIVF
+10 PIHKEIIF
-18 DSKKPEELMILE
+18 DSSKPEELMVME
-30 LIDSIAFQR
+30 LIDTVAFQR

-63 SIGVFCIAKKIYNK
+63 SIGVFCIARQILNK
-77 LLENKS
+77 LTERKS
-83 SFCENKFVLYG
+83 TFSENKFILYG

-105 LSHTSEAIFAHNHE
+105 LSHTSEAIFDHNHE
-119 EWSKN
+119 KWSQN
-124 LVENYYPINSIL
+124 LVENYSPINSIL
-136 KKYDNSLP
+136 KKYDNNLP
-144 RKIAELFE
+144 EQIGELFE
-152 SKQIFSKPLKTLISS
+152 SKQLFSKPLKTLISS

-183 TGTNYGLVDLERII
+183 TGTKYGLIDLERII

-203 PDGNIAIKPKGVIA
+203 PDGNIAVKPKGLIA

-249 YTIKQNFQKKI
+249 HTLKDNVNKKV

-266 YKWIFSY
+266 YKLIFTP
-273 EKVDFDDFIRNDDIT
+273 ENIDFDDFLNNDDIT
-288 FYYHLIRWKDES
+288 FYYHLSRWKDEA

-309 MFIDRDLLNASDIS
+309 MFINRDLLKASDIS
-323 FLNNIERLKILAFAR
+323 FLSKLDRLEILAFAK
-338 KLCEKNNYDSEI
+338 KLCKTNNYDSEI

-358 FKGFESNNA
+358 FKGFNTNNS

-373 THQNLLENSSA
+373 TYQKSLDNCSE
-384 LIKTLMKPEES
+384 LIKALMKSEES
-395 AFIIY
+395 SFIIY
-400 PGLIKNEIKNQILLL
+400 PGIIKNEIKNQISVI
-415 KNNSCSK
+415 KNNS
-422 FNGNHY
+422 NI

>member
-1 MPIKRIFHD
+1 MSIKRIFHD

-18 DSKKPEELMILE
+18 DSGKPEELMIME
-30 LIDSIAFQR
+30 LIDTIAFQR

-51 LFHGAES
+51 VFHGAES

-63 SIGVFCIAKKIYNK
+63 SIGVFCIARKIYQR
-77 LLENKS
+77 LIEIKS
-83 SFCENKFVLYG
+83 SFYENKFVLYG

-105 LSHTSEAIFAHNHE
+105 LSHTSEVIFDHNHE
-119 EWSKN
+119 QWSQN
-124 LVENYYPINSIL
+124 LVKNYSPINSIL
-136 KKYDNSLP
+136 KKYDNELP
-144 RKIAELFE
+144 KQICELFE
-152 SKQIFSKPLKTLISS
+152 SKQLFSNPLKTLISS

-183 TGTNYGLVDLERII
+183 TGIKYGLVDLERII
-197 SALTFS
+197 SGLTFS
-203 PDGNIAIKPKGVIA
+203 PDGNIAIKPKGIIA

-249 YTIKQNFQKKI
+249 FTIKDNFEKKI
-260 WIDKSL
+260 WIDNSL
-266 YKWIFSY
+266 HKWIFSSQNL
-273 EKVDFDDFIRNDDIT
+273 DFDDFIKNDDIT
-288 FYYHLIRWKDES
+288 FYYHLIKWKDES
-300 FEPLSTLCK
+300 FEPLSKLCK
-309 MFIDRDLLNASDIS
+309 MFIDRDLLRASDIS
-323 FLNNIERLKILAFAR
+323 FLNKVDRLNILAYAK

-367 LKIWDG
+367 FKIWDG
-373 THQNLLENSSA
+373 TYQNSLECSSE
-384 LIKTLMKPEES
+384 LIKTLVKSREIS
-395 AFIIY
+395 LIIY
-400 PGLIKNEIKNQILLL
+400 PNLIKSEITNQISVL
-415 KNNSCSK
+415 KNNS
-422 FNGNHY
+422 

>member
-1 MPIKRIFHD
+1 MSIKRIFHD
-10 PIHKEIVF
+10 PIHKEILF
-18 DSKKPEELMILE
+18 DSERPEELMIME
-30 LIDSIAFQR
+30 LIDTIAFQR

-63 SIGVFCIAKKIYNK
+63 SIGVFCIARKIYQR
-77 LLENKS
+77 LIETKS

-105 LSHTSEAIFAHNHE
+105 LSHTSEEIFEHNHE
-119 EWSKN
+119 QWSQN
-124 LVENYYPINSIL
+124 LVKNYSPINSIL
-136 KKYDNSLP
+136 KKYDEKLP
-144 RKIAELFE
+144 KQIGELFE
-152 SKQIFSKPLKTLISS
+152 SKQLFSKPLKTLISS

-183 TGTNYGLVDLERII
+183 TGTKYGLVDLERII
-197 SALTFS
+197 SGLTFS

-249 YTIKQNFQKKI
+249 STIKNNFEKKI
-260 WIDKSL
+260 WIDRSL
-266 YKWIFSY
+266 YKLIFSP
-273 EKVDFDDFIRNDDIT
+273 KNLDFDDFIKNDDIT

-300 FEPLSTLCK
+300 FEPLSKLCK
-309 MFIDRDLLNASDIS
+309 MYIDRDLLKASDIS
-323 FLNNIERLKILAFAR
+323 FLSKIDRLKILAFAR
-338 KLCEKNNYDSEI
+338 KLCEEENCDSEI
-350 FCGIKERS
+350 FCGIKERC
-358 FKGFESNNA
+358 FRGFESNNA

-373 THQNLLENSSA
+373 TYHYSLEDSSE
-384 LIKTLMKPEES
+384 LIKALMQSRETS
-395 AFIIY
+395 LIIY
-400 PGLIKNEIKNQILLL
+400 PKAIQREIRNQISVI
-415 KNNSCSK
+415 KNNS
-422 FNGNHY
+422 

>member
-1 MPIKRIFHD
+1 MTIKRIFHD

-18 DSKKPEELMILE
+18 DSGKPEESMIME
-30 LIDSIAFQR
+30 LIDTIAFQR

-51 LFHGAES
+51 VFHGAES

-63 SIGVFCIAKKIYNK
+63 SIGVFCIARKIYQR
-77 LLENKS
+77 LIEIKS
-83 SFCENKFVLYG
+83 SFYENRFVLYG

-105 LSHTSEAIFAHNHE
+105 LSHTSEVIFDHNHE
-119 EWSKN
+119 EWSQN
-124 LVENYYPINSIL
+124 LVKNYSPINSIL
-136 KKYDNSLP
+136 KKYDNELP
-144 RKIAELFE
+144 KQICELFE
-152 SKQIFSKPLKTLISS
+152 SKQLFSNPLKTLISS

-183 TGTNYGLVDLERII
+183 TGTKYGLVDLERII
-197 SALTFS
+197 SGLTFS
-203 PDGNIAIKPKGVIA
+203 PDGNIAIKPKGIIA

-249 YTIKQNFQKKI
+249 FTIKDNFEKKI
-260 WIDKSL
+260 WIDNSL
-266 YKWIFSY
+266 HKWIFSP
-273 EKVDFDDFIRNDDIT
+273 KNLDFDDFIKNDDIT

-300 FEPLSTLCK
+300 FEPLSKLCK
-309 MFIDRDLLNASDIS
+309 MFIDRDLLRASDIS
-323 FLNNIERLKILAFAR
+323 FLNKVDRLNILAFAK

-367 LKIWDG
+367 FKIWDG
-373 THQNLLENSSA
+373 TYQNSLECSSE
-384 LIKTLMKPEES
+384 LIKTLVKSREIS
-395 AFIIY
+395 LIIY
-400 PGLIKNEIKNQILLL
+400 PNLIKSEITNQISVL
-415 KNNSCSK
+415 KNNS
-422 FNGNHY
+422 

>member
-1 MPIKRIFHD
+1 MSFKRIFHD

-18 DSKKPEELMILE
+18 DSGKPEELMIME
-30 LIDSIAFQR
+30 LIDTVAFQR

-63 SIGVFCIAKKIYNK
+63 SIGVFCIARKIFK
-77 LLENKS
+77 RLIEVES

-105 LSHTSEAIFAHNHE
+105 LSHTSEAIFDHNHE
-119 EWSKN
+119 EWSQN
-124 LVENYYPINSIL
+124 LVKNFYPISSIL
-136 KKYDNSLP
+136 KKYDKELP
-144 RKIAELFE
+144 KQIGELFE

-183 TGTNYGLVDLERII
+183 TGTKYGLVDLERII

-203 PDGNIAIKPKGVIA
+203 PDGNIAIKPKGIIA

-249 YTIKQNFQKKI
+249 HTIKDNHEKNI
-260 WIDKSL
+260 WFDRSL
-266 YKWIFSY
+266 YKWIFSSGN
-273 EKVDFDDFIRNDDIT
+273 VDFDDFIRIDDIT

-309 MFIDRDLLNASDIS
+309 MFIDRNLLKASDIS
-323 FLNNIERLKILAFAR
+323 FLSKIKRLEILAFAR
-338 KLCEKNNYDSEI
+338 KLCKSRNYNSEI
-350 FCGIKERS
+350 FCGIKDKS
-358 FKGFESNNA
+358 FNGFEANNA

-373 THQNLLENSSA
+373 TFQNSLENSSV
-384 LIKTLMKPEES
+384 LIKTLIKSEES
-395 AFIIY
+395 SFIIY
-400 PGLIKNEIKNQILLL
+400 PGVIKDEIQNKILSI
-415 KNNSCSK
+415 K
-422 FNGNHY
+422 